1 MDKTMATV
9 PNLHPNHPVLLQ
21 AILNTFHSGIHI
33 FHALRNEAGEITD
46 FEFVLLGNKSVVFEG
61 RENLSGKKLFEEY
74 PDYRSQLDS
83 LRQVVETG
91 ISKTQEVHHTKD
103 GQDTWYLVS
112 DSKFGDGFV
121 NVWEDITEHKQAEE
135 KIREL
140 NRSLLINNRELASLN
155 SELKTFNS
163 IAATDYTDT
172 LRKLYTNLEFI
183 ISNDARNLTDEG
195 KANVRR
201 AQSAIQK
208 MKLLTEDIV
217 AYSRIHTHDNDLQGV
232 DLVNMLLN
240 IQEDMRRLWP
250 GLEIKIE
257 CMDNMPHIQGYPF
270 LLNLLFHHLVD
281 NAVKFRRE
289 NTNPVVTVACDTFE
303 AQALKHQSAI
313 PGTRYNC
320 YTITD
325 DGIGFDPQHSED
337 IFTIFYRG
345 HQKGTYKG
353 SGIGL
358 AICRKIM
365 DIHGGF
371 IIAESKPGN
380 GASFHCYFPL
390 DAAK

>member
-1 MDKTMATV
+1 MEKTTAT
-9 PNLHPNHPVLLQ
+9 PQTNHPVLLQ
-21 AILNTFHSGIHI
+21 AILDTFQSGIHI
-33 FHALRNEAGEITD
+33 FHAIRDGSGEIAD
-46 FEFVLLGNKSVVFEG
+46 FQFVLVGKKSMAFNN
-61 RENLSGKKLFEEY
+61 RTDLTGKKLFEEY
-74 PDYRSQLDS
+74 PSYKTQLDS
-83 LRQVVETG
+83 LKQVVETG
-91 ISKTQEVHHTKD
+91 VSKTHEIHRVQD
-103 GQDTWYLVS
+103 GRDTWYLVS

-140 NRSLLINNRELASLN
+140 NRTLKINNRELASVN

-172 LRKLYTNLEFI
+172 LRKLYTNLEYI
-183 ISNDARNLTDEG
+183 VSNDARHLSDEG

-217 AYSRIHTHDNDLQGV
+217 AYSNIHTHDTDLQPI
-232 DLVNMLLN
+232 DLVSMLLN
-240 IQEDMRRLWP
+240 VQDDMRRVWP
-250 GLEIKIE
+250 GIEIKID
-257 CMDNMPHIQGYPF
+257 CQDDMPQIHGYPF

-281 NAVKFRRE
+281 NAVKFRKE
-289 NTNPVVTVACDTFE
+289 NTSPVIRVSCE
-303 AQALKHQSAI
+303 PPQESKHPSAI
-313 PGTRYNC
+313 PGTKYNR

-325 DGIGFDPQHSED
+325 EGIGFDIEHAEV
-337 IFTIFYRG
+337 IFSIFYRL
-345 HQKGTYKG
+345 HAKGAYKG

-371 IIAESKPGN
+371 IIAESGAGK
-380 GASFHCYFPL
+380 GASFHCYFPV
-390 DAAK
+390 